1 MGATKPTYIYT
12 GTLGQFLRKT
22 CFRLKRKLAKLT
34 YFRSNCCGGCS
45 KGGIQDRW
53 DKGKAGPKMYGTV
66 PAWPQG
72 FGTEHMIGN
81 RNLSSVEIG
90 INHTLYSRCE
100 LFISGNV
107 RK

>member
-1 MGATKPTYIYT
+1 
-12 GTLGQFLRKT
+12 
-22 CFRLKRKLAKLT
+22 
-34 YFRSNCCGGCS
+34 
-45 KGGIQDRW
+45 
-53 DKGKAGPKMYGTV
+53 MYGTV

-72 FGTEHMIGN
+72 FGTEQMIGN

>member
-1 MGATKPTYIYT
+1 
-12 GTLGQFLRKT
+12 
-22 CFRLKRKLAKLT
+22 
-34 YFRSNCCGGCS
+34 
-45 KGGIQDRW
+45 
-53 DKGKAGPKMYGTV
+53 MYGTV

-90 INHTLYSRCE
+90 INHTLQSRCE

-107 RK
+107 RKYCFFFSFAQNCFAFVLNIFASRET